1 MWDAPYVFG
10 LVGGTVP
17 VYTPDPFQAG
27 SSVSHWDTSLFPDQ
41 LMEPFYTGPN
51 HDPGLLLPALVDMGW
66 RLAGTALIPAAPT
79 AEAEPTA
86 TPTRRPTAVPPVIG
100 AGQTLFVTNF
110 DSATVSVIDVPP
122 AHVSKTIPVGD
133 GPIGITATADGG
145 TVFVANFHSATVSVI
160 SATERRVIDTIPVQ
174 GSANS
179 VALSPDESLL
189 YVTDTFTETVSVV
202 DTATHRVVHVI
213 PVHPQPAGVAV
224 VPDGR
229 AFVTDF
235 GSNTLSVVDGGLGEA
250 VALLTLDPF
259 VDAGG
264 PISIAVDPGQGVLW
278 VTAAIDYQVVKVD
291 ISGLARGGQF
301 PVGPA
306 EAIQLAPDGNTA
318 YLAGRFGDGVVKEVD
333 LTSGELRRTIKIGG
347 APEALAMTPDGAR
360 VYVADAGSNLV
371 SFFNTSGI
379 YVLGQ
384 ASGRRRPDGHRSH
397 SGGAHLDAEPGHHPD
412 GDTEPNAAGVL
423 CRRLRRRRHGLGRRA
438 RPRGEHRP
446 RHQQRGDL
454 PRLRRRRRQNG
465 RHRRAG
471 AGDGECAVGMRLA
484 GGDVRSQM
492 RAGRATA
499 SSVVSQKSL

>member
-1 MWDAPYVFG
+1 
-10 LVGGTVP
+10 
-17 VYTPDPFQAG
+17 
-27 SSVSHWDTSLFPDQ
+27 
-41 LMEPFYTGPN
+41 MEPFYTGPN

-66 RLAGTALIPAAPT
+66 RLAGDPLTPAPPT
-79 AEAEPTA
+79 AEVEPTA
-86 TPTRRPTAVPPVIG
+86 TPTRRPTVVPPATG
-100 AGQTLFVTNF
+100 DGQTLFVTNF

-122 AHVSKTIPVGD
+122 VHVSKTIPVGD
-133 GPIGITATADGG
+133 GPIGVTATADGS

-189 YVTDTFTETVSVV
+189 YVTDTFTETVSVI

-213 PVHPQPAGVAV
+213 PVRPQPAGVAV

-278 VTAAIDYQVVKVD
+278 VTAAIDYQLVKVD
-291 ISGLARGGQF
+291 IQGLARAGNF
-301 PVGPA
+301 RFGPA
-306 EAIQLAPDGNTA
+306 EAIQLSPDGNTA

-379 YVLGQ
+379 SLLGRLQVGDAPMGIALIPAVLTSTPSPVTTPTPTPSPTRP
-384 ASGRRRPDGHRSH
+384 ASCVGDC
-397 SGGAHLDAEPGHHPD
+397 D
-412 GDTEPNAAGVL
+412 GDGTVSVAELVRGVNIA
-423 CRRLRRRRHGLGRRA
+423 LGISSVEICPA
-438 RPRGEHRP
+438 F
-446 RHQQRGDL
+446 D
-454 PRLRRRRRQNG
+454 
-465 RHRRAG
+465 
-471 AGDGECAVGMRLA
+471 A
-484 GGDVRSQM
+484 GGDRMV
-492 RAGRATA
+492 GIDELVRATA
-499 SSVVSQKSL
+499 NALSGCGSPAGMSAAR